1 MSWPAAAPEIR
12 WTVTVTGRSARGL
25 LRDSTSYSTK
35 HARDD
40 AEQAGLALA
49 VSKWPASTVPVKLS
63 SYASVHVVRADQD
76 WREICQWRERSLE
89 GESQSE
95 HESNERPR
103 CARCGHLL
111 NLRTGRCWACGRTQ
125 EEWESEKAAMEAH
138 MNPEPSSETLDNP
151 DREMEITD
159 VPWGDTPTPVQPD
172 GWCGYADREAHSG
185 APCPEPPHSGA
196 PCGPDCEWWRPLPKA
211 TVSLSHDGEAFTDPI
226 SLEEFRRRA
235 EAVEEHLGCQTG
247 EIFRQQTLDPTIFPA
262 AERRDVPMVNLSLTG
277 KIPLTQS
284 EWESYCDQ
292 GLEAGRM
299 VKMTLTGYLPDPHA
313 KWVKRTRTREDG
325 EKETWWEQE
334 GAVKVKVLELGSFEL
349 RGVYDG
355 E

>member
-1 MSWPAAAPEIR
+1 MSWPAATPEIR

-63 SYASVHVVRADQD
+63 SYASVHVVRPDQD

-103 CARCGHLL
+103 CGRCGHLL

-125 EEWESEKAAMEAH
+125 EEWESEKAAMEEVDVD
-138 MNPEPSSETLDNP
+138 NVTELRSSSE
-151 DREMEITD
+151 DRDLNMTI
-159 VPWGDTPTPVQPD
+159 GFPD
-172 GWCGYADREAHSG
+172 GTKVPFGHFDQESG
-185 APCPEPPHSGA
+185 EFAGDH
-196 PCGPDCEWWRPLPKA
+196 PL
-211 TVSLSHDGEAFTDPI
+211 L
-226 SLEEFRRRA
+226 
-235 EAVEEHLGCQTG
+235 
-247 EIFRQQTLDPTIFPA
+247 RQPTLDPTIFPA
-262 AERRDVPMVNLSLTG
+262 IERRQVPMVKVGFSG
-277 KIPLTQS
+277 SVEMTQS
-284 EWESYCDQ
+284 EWEGYCDQ
-292 GLEAGRM
+292 GLEPGRM
-299 VKMTLTGYLPDPHA
+299 VKLTLTGYLPDPHSR
-313 KWVKRTRTREDG
+313 WVKRTEKREDG

-334 GAVKVKVLELGSFEL
+334 GQIRVRVTELGRFEVT
-349 RGVYDG
+349 GVYDG
-355 E
+355 D

>member
-1 MSWPAAAPEIR
+1 MSTNPQ
-12 WTVTVTGRSARGL
+12 S
-25 LRDSTSYSTK
+25 
-35 HARDD
+35 H
-40 AEQAGLALA
+40 
-49 VSKWPASTVPVKLS
+49 
-63 SYASVHVVRADQD
+63 QD
-76 WREICQWRERSLE
+76 PWSRERCP
-89 GESQSE
+89 
-95 HESNERPR
+95 HCN
-103 CARCGHLL
+103 HLL
-111 NLRTGRCWACGRTQ
+111 WLETRRCWACGRTP
-125 EEWESEKAAMEAH
+125 EEWATETADEEVDVD
-138 MNPEPSSETLDNP
+138 NPKPSSEALDTETTEHHS
-151 DREMEITD
+151 R
-159 VPWGDTPTPVQPD
+159 PTCYGQ
-172 GWCGYADREAHSG
+172 REAG
-185 APCPEPPHSGA
+185 TVEAKCRECPVLEDCSELRATMEPGENEPW
-196 PCGPDCEWWRPLPKA
+196 DDETRELLRDA